1 MICAH
6 APILS
11 DIFYTAFEAASM
23 LIELNMARAS
33 TCTGSC

>member
-23 LIELNMARAS
+23 LLDLNMATAS
-33 TCTGSC
+33 TCPPSF